1 MKYAFPPLPHRRYA
15 VVDAILFFYK
25 MRFGMNNYTFRAVK
39 NIDNKNQ
46 QNRNAKP
53 AEYLSWCAEKALPW
67 LNIP

>member
-1 MKYAFPPLPHRRYA
+1 MPSQAQSC
-15 VVDAILFFYK
+15 FYK

-67 LNIP
+67 LNMP